1 MAAKASV
8 PLSERPVWDFDDLD
22 EDEFEGQE
30 DFNDDEV
37 FEDLDASDDDEEG
50 SEDGEY
56 ED

>member
-50 SEDGEY
+50 SEDEEY